1 MTALLNSILPD
12 LSPTL
17 SYIGPGAGIAI
28 LGSFLTV
35 LVGILSAF
43 FALFTWPVRTAWRWF
58 RGRQARRSAIVK
70 RVVILG
76 LDGLEPELVERFLEE
91 GALPNLAALRD
102 EGTYRRL
109 GTTWP
114 PLSPVA
120 WSSFS
125 TGSNPGKHAI
135 FDFLE
140 RDPDTYGPRI
150 SSVRIDPPRRHLRL
164 GPIRVPLSRPRI
176 ENLRRSKPFWKVLSD
191 AGVFSAV
198 LRVPITFPPDK
209 FHGVQLSAMCV
220 PDLRGTQGTFFYFTE
235 EGDEGLTSDGE
246 LGGERVRVRREG
258 NAVKGVLPGPQNPS
272 RKDPSPVT
280 LPFSI
285 VPDGK
290 NGSAVLR
297 LDRQKIPLAP
307 GEFTDWVRVRFRLNL
322 LAKASAVCRFYLKRL
337 EPPFELYCTPLHID
351 PARPAMPISH
361 PRSYS
366 VYLAKQFGP
375 YATLGL
381 AEDTWSLS
389 EGLMSEDSFLRQAY
403 DIDDERQ
410 RMFFDAMRRVRRG
423 LVTCVFDAPDR
434 IQHMFWRHQ
443 DGNGNGAAANQGDA
457 HEDTIREMYIRM
469 DELVGKTRRMLG
481 DRDALLVMSDHGF
494 KTFRRGVDLNAWLLT
509 NGYLRLVD
517 GKTSS
522 RKAYLEEV
530 DWEHTRAYAL
540 GLAGIYINERGR
552 EASGRVD
559 PGEEK
564 ERLVAEI
571 CEKLSGLEDADEGVE
586 AVREAVPREKV
597 YRGPYVGEAPDII
610 MGYRAG
616 YRVAWDA
623 SVGKCG
629 TEVFSDNRKA
639 WSGDHCMH
647 PDAVPGVL
655 FSNIAIPEETS
666 PNIVDLGPTALKL
679 LGVERPAY
687 MDGKSLV

>member
-1 MTALLNSILPD
+1 MTAFLITFD
-12 LSPTL
+12 VPTL
-17 SYIGPGAGIAI
+17 AYIGPGAGIAV
-28 LGSFLTV
+28 LGSFLAV
-35 LVGILSAF
+35 LAGILSAC
-43 FALFTWPVRTAWRWF
+43 FALVTWPIRTAWRWV
-58 RGRQARRSAIVK
+58 RGRKARKNALVK

-76 LDGLEPELVERFLEE
+76 LDGLEPDLVDRLLEE

-125 TGSNPGKHAI
+125 TGANPGKHAI

-140 RDPDTYGPRI
+140 RDPQTYGPRI
-150 SSVRIDPPRRHLRL
+150 SSVRIEPPRRHLTL
-164 GPIRVPLSRPRI
+164 GPFRIPLSRPRI
-176 ENLRRSKPFWKVLSD
+176 DNLRRSKPFWNVLSD

-209 FHGVQLSAMCV
+209 FRGVQLSAMCV

-246 LGGERVRVRREG
+246 LGGERVRVRRDG
-258 NAVKGVLPGPQNPS
+258 DSVRGMLPGPQNP
-272 RKDPSPVT
+272 RREDASPVSM
-280 LPFSI
+280 PFA
-285 VPDGK
+285 VGPDK
-290 NGSAVLR
+290 NGNGGAILKI
-297 LDRQKIPLAP
+297 DKQKIRLAP
-307 GEFTDWVRVRFRLNL
+307 NQFTDWVRVRFPLSPMT
-322 LAKASAVCRFYLKRL
+322 KAGAVCRFFLKSL

-351 PARPAMPISH
+351 PARPVMPISH
-361 PRSYS
+361 PRNYS

-389 EGLMSEDSFLRQAY
+389 EGLMTENSFLQQAY
-403 DIDDERQ
+403 DIDDER
-410 RMFFDAMRRVRRG
+410 RNMFFDAIKRVRRG

-443 DGNGNGAAANQGDA
+443 DGNGDGETKDPHQ
-457 HEDTIREMYIRM
+457 DTVREMYVRM
-469 DELVGKTRRMLG
+469 DALVGKTREMLG
-481 DRDALLVMSDHGF
+481 PKDALLVMSDHGF
-494 KTFRRGVDLNAWLLT
+494 KTFRRGVDPNAWLLAH
-509 NGYLRLVD
+509 GYLRLKD
-517 GKTSS
+517 GKSS
-522 RKAYLEEV
+522 SSKAYLEEV
-530 DWEHTRAYAL
+530 DWEHTTAYAL
-540 GLAGIYINERGR
+540 GLAGIYINEKGR
-552 EASGRVD
+552 EASGTVA

-571 CEKLSGLEDADEGVE
+571 CGKLTGLEDTGRQTE
-586 AVREAVPREKV
+586 AIREAVPREKV
-597 YRGPYVGEAPDII
+597 YHGPYVAEAPDII
-610 MGYRAG
+610 IG
-616 YRVAWDA
+616 YRVGYRVSWDA

-629 TEVFSDNRKA
+629 AEIFSDNQKA

-647 PDAVPGVL
+647 PDSVPGIL
-655 FSNIAIPEETS
+655 FSNRPLSDET
-666 PNIVDLGPTALKL
+666 PNIIDLGPTALEL
-679 LGVERPAY
+679 LGVTRPGY